1 MTKVL
6 TTVLI
11 TGANRGIGLEF
22 ARQYLARGDRVL
34 ATCRDVKAASALQ
47 QLGANHKQLV
57 VLQLDAANDESIAA
71 FPQQLQGEA
80 VDIFI
85 NNAGVYG
92 PRDGKFGKVARAD
105 WQHVL
110 QVNSVAPL
118 LLTQA
123 LMANLN
129 KGKLKKLVYLTS
141 KMGSIA
147 DNGGGGHYIYRS
159 SKAAL
164 NMVVKSLAIDLAG
177 AGFIAAVLHPGWV
190 KTDMGGPN
198 AQIDT
203 LTSVNGM
210 IKVIDGLDQQ
220 QSGGFFNYDGSV
232 IPW

>member
-1 MTKVL
+1 M

-34 ATCRDVKAASALQ
+34 ATCRDVVAASALQ
-47 QLGANHKQLV
+47 QLVGANHKQLV
-57 VLQLDAANDESIAA
+57 LLPLDVADDQSIAA
-71 FPQQLQGEA
+71 FSQQLRDEA

-92 PRDGKFGKVARAD
+92 PRDGKFGKVAGAD
-105 WQHVL
+105 WLHVL
-110 QVNSVAPL
+110 QVNAVAPL

-123 LMANLN
+123 LMSNLR
-129 KGKLKKLVYLTS
+129 KGSSKKLVYITS

-159 SKAAL
+159 SKTAL

-198 AQIDT
+198 ALIDT
-203 LTSVNGM
+203 VTSVTGM
-210 IKVIDGLDQQ
+210 VEVIDGLDQQ
-220 QSGGFFNYDGSV
+220 QSGRFFNYDGSD

>member
-1 MTKVL
+1 M

-22 ARQYLARGDRVL
+22 ARQYLARGDRVI
-34 ATCRDVKAASALQ
+34 AACRNISAASALQ

-57 VLQLDAANDESIAA
+57 PLPLDAADDESIAA
-71 FPQQLQGEA
+71 FPQQLQDEA

-92 PRDGKFGKVARAD
+92 PRDGKFGKVAGAD
-105 WQHVL
+105 WLHVL

-123 LMANLN
+123 LMPNLR
-129 KGKLKKLVYLTS
+129 KGKSKKLLYLTS

-147 DNGGGGHYIYRS
+147 DNGGGGHYVYRS

-164 NMVVKSLAIDLAG
+164 NMVAKSLAIDLAS
-177 AGFIAAVLHPGWV
+177 AGFIVAVLHPGWV

-198 AQIDT
+198 ALIDT
-203 LTSVNGM
+203 LTSVTGM
-210 IKVIDGLDQQ
+210 VEVIDGLGQQ
-220 QSGGFFNYDGSV
+220 QSGGFYNYDGSV

>member
-1 MTKVL
+1 MA
-6 TTVLI
+6 TVLI

-22 ARQYLARGDRVL
+22 TRLYLERGERVF
-34 ATCRDVKAASALQ
+34 AACRDPEGAAKLK
-47 QLGANHKQLV
+47 QLGATFPELKL
-57 VLQLDAANDESIAA
+57 LQLDVGDNQSIAA
-71 FPQQLQGEA
+71 FPQKLQGAA

-92 PRDGKFGKVARAD
+92 PRDGKFGNIKGKE
-105 WQHVL
+105 WLEVL

-118 LLTQA
+118 LLTQSLA
-123 LMANLN
+123 GNLL
-129 KGKLKKLVYLTS
+129 KGKLRKLIYLTS

-159 SKAAL
+159 SKTAL

-177 AGFIAAVLHPGWV
+177 EGYVVAVLHPGWV
-190 KTDMGGPN
+190 KTDMGGPG
-198 AQIDT
+198 ALIDT
-203 LTSVNGM
+203 NTSVTGM
-210 IKVIDGLDQQ
+210 IQVIDKLSPE